1 MKAQDLLIAIQAQP
15 RVPTQSTDKEDY
27 FIVSA
32 GEVLLAQL
40 DQSSVASLQKSGVI
54 TIQAGGVDTL
64 VYKYL
69 QAKGIVSTQE
79 MQRASPSFKK
89 ECS

>member
-1 MKAQDLLIAIQAQP
+1 MTPQDLLAAFQSK
-15 RVPTQSTDKEDY
+15 STDKSIAKEDY

-69 QAKGIVSTQE
+69 KAKGIVSIRDMLQ
-79 MQRASPSFKK
+79 ASPSFKN